1 MTYTRAIV
9 DEGLLDLTRFKT
21 PDPHAAF
28 YAREALGVMSWD
40 LFDDVIGAWG
50 GDLERILGIGGD
62 EGLDLNAGASRA
74 NRFKPVVKF
83 MGPFHLN
90 AGKKQTHEFKLDP
103 YIGSVRVMVVAG
115 NQNAYGMEDK
125 AVAVKKPLM
134 LLATLPRV
142 LAPGEKVRMPV
153 TVFSTAPGSRN
164 VRLEVS
170 SNELFKPVSEEA
182 ATSTVR
188 FANPGEQLV
197 YVEMEAGAQ
206 TGVARVRINASSG
219 GEDAHYEVE
228 LNVRNPRSE
237 EHTSELQSLMRNS
250 YAVFCFKKKK
260 KKSNIT

>member
-1 MTYTRAIV
+1 
-9 DEGLLDLTRFKT
+9 
-21 PDPHAAF
+21 
-28 YAREALGVMSWD
+28 
-40 LFDDVIGAWG
+40 
-50 GDLERILGIGGD
+50 
-62 EGLDLNAGASRA
+62 
-74 NRFKPVVKF
+74 
-83 MGPFHLN
+83 
-90 AGKKQTHEFKLDP
+90 
-103 YIGSVRVMVVAG
+103 
-115 NQNAYGMEDK
+115 MEDK

-206 TGVARVRINASSG
+206 TGVARVRNNASSG

-228 LNVRNPRSE
+228 LNVRNPN
-237 EHTSELQSLMRNS
+237 T
-250 YAVFCFKKKK
+250 F
-260 KKSNIT
+260 ITNVIRKENGRASFRERVCQYV

>member
-1 MTYTRAIV
+1 M
-9 DEGLLDLTRFKT
+9 DEC
-21 PDPHAAF
+21 
-28 YAREALGVMSWD
+28 
-40 LFDDVIGAWG
+40 
-50 GDLERILGIGGD
+50 
-62 EGLDLNAGASRA
+62 AGA
-74 NRFKPVVKF
+74 V
-83 MGPFHLN
+83 
-90 AGKKQTHEFKLDP
+90 E
-103 YIGSVRVMVVAG
+103 I
-115 NQNAYGMEDK
+115 
-125 AVAVKKPLM
+125 PLI
-134 LLATLPRV
+134 LLSTLPRV
-142 LAPGEKVRMPV
+142 LAPVEKVQMPV
-153 TVFSTAPGSRN
+153 TVFSTGPCARY